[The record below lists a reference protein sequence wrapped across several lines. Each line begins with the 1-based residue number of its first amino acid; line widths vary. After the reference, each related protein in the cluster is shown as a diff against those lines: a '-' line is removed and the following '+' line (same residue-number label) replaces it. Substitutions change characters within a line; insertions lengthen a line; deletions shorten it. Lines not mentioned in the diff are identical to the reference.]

1 MEGEEEVSSV
11 TELSGL
17 TAHPGSRSGKLKY
30 PGVTGR
36 TPAGR
41 RTNKPALS
49 LSLSLRTESR
59 HPLRPAAATPRSE
72 GRQCQVETTGMIKT
86 GKNCWGGIDC
96 CFVEERWRGT
106 PGGAKVCWFLTR
118 LRTHSLLF
126 PDYSCH
132 CVLDT
137 NRIINYLQ
145 PSSDSVAPSHDD
157 GSVTTDSRRPLIM

>member
-49 LSLSLRTESR
+49 LSLSTEQDRTESR
-59 HPLRPAAATPRSE
+59 DPPRPAADTTELEMTMSGGE
-72 GRQCQVETTGMIKT
+72 KTGM
-86 GKNCWGGIDC
+86 G
-96 CFVEERWRGT
+96 
-106 PGGAKVCWFLTR
+106 
-118 LRTHSLLF
+118 
-126 PDYSCH
+126 
-132 CVLDT
+132 
-137 NRIINYLQ
+137 
-145 PSSDSVAPSHDD
+145 
-157 GSVTTDSRRPLIM
+157 

>member
-1 MEGEEEVSSV
+1 MLWRNITEWQSDRGLYMTSLIWRGRRRWVLSRSSV
-11 TELSGL
+11 DWLLTRGAGAGNWNILELRGGL
-17 TAHPGSRSGKLKY
+17 RQ
-30 PGVTGR
+30 
-36 TPAGR
+36 AGEQ
-41 RTNKPALS
+41 TNQPS

-118 LRTHSLLF
+118 LRTEPSIPWLLLSL
-126 PDYSCH
+126 CAWH
-132 CVLDT
+132 
-137 NRIINYLQ
+137 
-145 PSSDSVAPSHDD
+145 
-157 GSVTTDSRRPLIM
+157 